1 MPTKRIR
8 SRRSLASLALV
19 VSWIVA
25 PKTDAFQVGR
35 SLSWQKSPPSKT
47 SNTRLRSSS
56 EDSSSKQQSTSEE
69 ATLQQA
75 ALSIT
80 LADLESLK
88 DNVLEADD
96 KEALEILQG
105 SLQDAESRVAAQLS
119 ALLPPVDLSL
129 EDYVAAIRVY
139 AKLPIRSRIAFCEA
153 LSVENPVQTAGD
165 WERIPEIVA
174 LLYSERPTTA
184 ALQQGLKKTKGLV
197 VKERIL
203 AIASSVEEEESKEN
217 PTKQD
222 FLSLFQ
228 ASNQSREEL
237 ALDATIDN
245 MLPRVTRKDERVAT
259 EADLNTLMA
268 VLGRDTFVVSE
279 KVAIPGGFFLRGNAN
294 SKLTSE
300 SLLEAIDKS
309 LPKKWSCQ
317 VSYLP
322 DFTEGAEGGGEDD
335 SPVLLLL
342 RKDMS
347 PSPSPWLL
355 GASSLAAVGTA
366 FLFSVGVYGGND
378 FVKSRLT
385 EQSSIGDFV
394 GVEWFSEKTLEVLL
408 PLLAIQ
414 LFHEIG
420 HWAIAQRDG
429 LKTTTPILIPGWGLP
444 FLGCLSNLKE
454 SPPNLSSLFDYA
466 LAGPVLGL
474 AASLGCLVTGLELTN
489 LASPEALHLL
499 PALPVSVLQTS
510 SLAGS
515 LVDSMIGGGQG
526 FITLQDPQTAVSLHP
541 LAIAGFAGL
550 FANALSLLP
559 LGATD
564 GGRLSLALL
573 GRSGNL
579 AAGGLTWLILLLASF
594 TLERPDALIGAW
606 VVYNL
611 AQNDAEIPCRDEVTQ
626 VDTVRAVTA
635 FGLWF
640 VALLTVIPM

>member
-1 MPTKRIR
+1 
-8 SRRSLASLALV
+8 LEGL
-19 VSWIVA
+19 
-25 PKTDAFQVGR
+25 
-35 SLSWQKSPPSKT
+35 
-47 SNTRLRSSS
+47 
-56 EDSSSKQQSTSEE
+56 QS
-69 ATLQQA
+69 
-75 ALSIT
+75 
-80 LADLESLK
+80 
-88 DNVLEADD
+88 NVLEAKD
-96 KEALEILQG
+96 KERLQALQV
-105 SLQDAESRVAAQLS
+105 SLVDVESRASAQLA
-119 ALLPPVDLSL
+119 ALLPPADLSL
-129 EDYVAAIRVY
+129 KDYVAAIRIY

-153 LSVENPVQTAGD
+153 LTIENPVQAASD
-165 WERIPEIVA
+165 WKRIPEIVA
-174 LLYSERPTTA
+174 LLYTERLTTA
-184 ALQQGLKKTKGLV
+184 DLQQGLKKTKGLV
-197 VKERIL
+197 VKERSIDDS
-203 AIASSVEEEESKEN
+203 AASSSGVQEEEETTSKEN

-228 ASNQSREEL
+228 QQASNNGTREEI
-237 ALDATIDN
+237 ALEATIDN

-259 EADLNTLMA
+259 EADLATLMK
-268 VLGRDTFVVSE
+268 VLGRETFVVSE
-279 KVAIPGGFFLRGNAN
+279 KVTIPGGFFLRGNAN
-294 SKLTSE
+294 SKLTSD
-300 SLLEAIDKS
+300 SLLAAVGKS
-309 LPKKWSCQ
+309 LPEAWSCQ

-322 DFTEGAEGGGEDD
+322 DFTEGTEGGSEDD

-342 RKDMS
+342 HKDMS

-355 GASSLAAVGTA
+355 GACSLTAVGTA

-378 FVKSRLT
+378 FVKNRLT
-385 EQSSIGDFV
+385 EQSSLGDFV
-394 GVEWFSEKTLEVLL
+394 NVEWFSEKTLEVLL

-414 LFHEIG
+414 LIHEFG

-474 AASLGCLVTGLELTN
+474 AASLGCLVSGLELTN
-489 LASPEALHLL
+489 LASPEALQVF

-515 LVDSMIGGGQG
+515 LVDSMIGGGPG
-526 FITLQDPQTAVSLHP
+526 FVTLQDPQTAISLHP
-541 LAIAGFAGL
+541 LAIAGYCGL
-550 FANALSLLP
+550 LANALSLLP

-564 GGRLSLALL
+564 GGRLSLSLV
-573 GRSGNL
+573 GRSGNVI
-579 AAGGLTWLILLLASF
+579 AGGLTWLLLLVASF
-594 TLERPDALIGAW
+594 TLVRPDALIGAW

-611 AQNDAEIPCRDEVTQ
+611 AQNDVEIPCRDEVTQ